1 MKQVL
6 PALLA
11 LLSVQSLVCLAGSV
25 APVLATVAAPDLGQ
39 DPRLVG
45 ILVTVM
51 FGLAACSSLACG
63 GVIARFGP
71 VRVSQ
76 AALVASAVG
85 LGGFLG
91 GTPVLLLG
99 SAILLGVAY
108 GPSAPAA
115 SLLLLRLT
123 PPHLLN
129 VVFSIRQT
137 GVPIGVGLAGG
148 ILPPLTLALGW
159 RGAVIATALTCVALA
174 ILLQPLRARLDAQE
188 ISPTAFSLA
197 QLVRP
202 LRLVWDT
209 PPLRRLVILSFAYSM
224 MQTTVSTFLVIYLNE
239 GLGISLVIA
248 GLVLSVTQATATVS
262 RIGWGVVA
270 DRWLAPRLILGGL
283 GLGMT
288 VSVWLLASFTPT
300 WPLLAI
306 VAVGALL
313 GLTAVAWN
321 GVFVAQMAR
330 HSPQGQVS
338 QVAGAGGFAAFTGV
352 TAGPALF
359 TLILAATDS
368 YAAGFSAMSVLT
380 LAIGLWLLLVP
391 GQEAAKG

>member
-25 APVLATVAAPDLGQ
+25 APVLAPAAAPELGQ

-45 ILVTVM
+45 LLVAVM
-51 FGLAACSSLACG
+51 FGTAAFSSLACG

-76 AALVASAVG
+76 AGLILSAVG
-85 LGGFLG
+85 LAGFLG
-91 GTPVLLLG
+91 GSPFLLLAA
-99 SAILLGVAY
+99 SILLGVAY

-115 SLLLLRLT
+115 SLLLVKLT

-129 VVFSIRQT
+129 LVFSIRQT
-137 GVPIGVGLAGG
+137 GVPIGVGLAGVL
-148 ILPPLTLALGW
+148 LPPLALGLGW
-159 RGAVIATALTCVALA
+159 QGAVVVIVIACIVLA

-188 ISPTAFSLA
+188 ISPSPFSLA
-197 QLVRP
+197 KLLDP
-202 LRLVWDT
+202 LRLVWAT
-209 PPLRRLVILSFAYSM
+209 PALRRLVILSFCYSM
-224 MQTTVSTFLVIYLNE
+224 MQTNVSTFLVVYLNE
-239 GLGISLVIA
+239 SLGYSLVIA
-248 GLVLSVTQATATVS
+248 GLVLTVTQAVATAA

-270 DRWLAPRLILGGL
+270 DRWLEPRLILGGL

-288 VSVWLLASFTPT
+288 VSAWLLASFTPS
-300 WPLLAI
+300 WPTGA
-306 VAVGALL
+306 VMAVGVLL

-330 HSPQGQVS
+330 HSPPGQVS

-359 TLILAATDS
+359 TVLLAATDS
-368 YAAGFSAMSVLT
+368 YAVGFTTLSVLT
-380 LAIGLWLLLVP
+380 LGIGLWLLSSRTP
-391 GQEAAKG
+391 AAR

>member
-6 PALLA
+6 PALAA

-25 APVLATVAAPDLGQ
+25 APVLAAAAAPDLGQ

-45 ILVTVM
+45 ILVAAM
-51 FGLAACSSLACG
+51 FGVAAFSSLACG

-76 AALVASAVG
+76 AGLVVTAVG
-85 LGGFLG
+85 LAGFLV
-91 GTPVLLLG
+91 GTPLVLLAG
-99 SAILLGVAY
+99 SMLLGVAY

-115 SLLLLRLT
+115 SLLLLKLT

-129 VVFSIRQT
+129 LVFSIRQT
-137 GVPIGVGLAGG
+137 GVPIGVGLAGVL
-148 ILPPLTLALGW
+148 LPPLALALDW
-159 RGAVIATALTCVALA
+159 RGAVIATIVAAIVLAL
-174 ILLQPLRARLDAQE
+174 LLQPLRTRLDAQE
-188 ISPTAFSLA
+188 INPSPFSLA
-197 QLVRP
+197 GLLDP
-202 LRLVWDT
+202 LRLVWAT
-209 PPLRRLVILSFAYSM
+209 PALRRLVILSFIYSM
-224 MQTTVSTFLVIYLNE
+224 MQTNVSTFLVIYLNE
-239 GLGISLVIA
+239 SLGYSLVIA
-248 GLVLSVTQATATVS
+248 GLVLTVTQATATVA

-288 VSVWLLASFTPT
+288 VSVWLLASFTPA
-300 WPLLAI
+300 WPLPAI
-306 VAVGALL
+306 IVVGALL

-321 GVFVAQMAR
+321 GMFVAQMAR
-330 HSPQGQVS
+330 HSPPGQVS

-359 TLILAATDS
+359 TVLLAATDS
-368 YAAGFSAMSVLT
+368 YAIGFITLSVLT
-380 LAIGLWLLLVP
+380 LSIGLWLLLVP
-391 GQEAAKG
+391 SKSSAES

>member
-25 APVLATVAAPDLGQ
+25 APVLAPAAAPDLGQ
-39 DPRLVG
+39 DPRMVG
-45 ILVTVM
+45 VLVTVM
-51 FGLAACSSLACG
+51 FGIAAFSSLACG

-76 AALVASAVG
+76 AGLVASAVG
-85 LGGFLG
+85 LGGFLS
-91 GTPVLLLG
+91 GTPVLLLA
-99 SAILLGVAY
+99 SAMLLGLAY

-148 ILPPLTLALGW
+148 ILPPLALALGW
-159 RGAVIATALTCVALA
+159 QGAVTATIVACVALA
-174 ILLQPLRARLDAQE
+174 ILLQPLRARLDTQE
-188 ISPTAFSLA
+188 ISPVPFSPA
-197 QLVRP
+197 QLVDP
-202 LRLVWDT
+202 LRLVWTT

-224 MQTTVSTFLVIYLNE
+224 MQTNISTFLVIYLHE
-239 GLGISLVIA
+239 SLGFSLVIA
-248 GLVLSVTQATATVS
+248 GLVLAVTQATATVA
-262 RIGWGVVA
+262 RIGWGIVA
-270 DRWLAPRLILGGL
+270 DRWLAPWLILGGL

-288 VSVWLLASFTPT
+288 ASVWLLASFTAA
-300 WPLLAI
+300 WPLPAI
-306 VAVGALL
+306 IAVGALL

-330 HSPQGQVS
+330 HSPAGQVS

-352 TAGPALF
+352 TSGPALF
-359 TLILAATDS
+359 TLLLAATDS
-368 YAAGFSAMSVLT
+368 YAIGFTTLSVLT
-380 LAIGLWLLLVP
+380 LSVGLWLLTSAQVRA
-391 GQEAAKG
+391 GH

>member
-25 APVLATVAAPDLGQ
+25 APVLAPAAGPDLGQ

-45 ILVTVM
+45 LLVTVM
-51 FGLAACSSLACG
+51 FGMAAFSSLACG

-85 LGGFLG
+85 LSGFLAG
-91 GTPVLLLG
+91 SPVLLVAC
-99 SAILLGVAY
+99 SMLLGVAY

-115 SLLLLRLT
+115 SLLLVKLT

-129 VVFSIRQT
+129 LVFSIRQT
-137 GVPIGVGLAGG
+137 GVPIGVGLAG
-148 ILPPLTLALGW
+148 IVLPPLALTFGW
-159 RGAVIATALTCVALA
+159 QGAVIATGIACVVLA
-174 ILLQPLRARLDAQE
+174 VLLQPLRARLDAQE
-188 ISPTAFSLA
+188 ISPSSFSLGK
-197 QLVRP
+197 LWDP
-202 LRLVWDT
+202 LRLVWAT
-209 PPLRRLVILSFAYSM
+209 PPLRRLIILSFAYSM
-224 MQTTVSTFLVIYLNE
+224 MQTNVSTFLVVYLNE
-239 GLGISLVIA
+239 SLGYSLVLA
-248 GLVLSVTQATATVS
+248 GLVLTVTQATATVA
-262 RIGWGVVA
+262 RIAWGVMA

-288 VSVWLLASFTPT
+288 LCAWLLASFTPA
-300 WPLLAI
+300 WPMAAI
-306 VAVGALL
+306 MAVGILL

-330 HSPQGQVS
+330 HSPPGQVS

-359 TLILAATDS
+359 TLLLAATDS
-368 YAAGFSAMSVLT
+368 YAVGFLTLSALT

-391 GQEAAKG
+391 SKTPTAP

>member
-6 PALLA
+6 PALVA
-11 LLSVQSLVCLAGSV
+11 LLSVQGLVCLAGSV
-25 APVLATVAAPDLGQ
+25 APVLAPAASPDLGQ

-45 ILVTVM
+45 ILVAAM
-51 FGLAACSSLACG
+51 FGVAAFSSLACG

-76 AALVASAVG
+76 AALIASALG
-85 LGGFLG
+85 LAGFLI
-91 GTPVLLLG
+91 GTPVLLLV
-99 SAILLGVAY
+99 SALLLGVAY

-159 RGAVIATALTCVALA
+159 RGAVVATIIAAVALA
-174 ILLQPLRARLDAQE
+174 VLLEPLRARLDTQE
-188 ISPTAFSLA
+188 IAPTRFSLA
-197 QLVRP
+197 QLVAP
-202 LRLVWDT
+202 LRLVWAT
-209 PPLRRLVILSFAYSM
+209 PPLRRLVILSVSYSM
-224 MQTTVSTFLVIYLNE
+224 MQTNVSTFLVIYLNE
-239 GLGISLVIA
+239 SLGFSLVIA
-248 GLVLSVTQATATVS
+248 GLVLSVTQATATAA

-270 DRWLAPRLILGGL
+270 DRWLEPRLVLGGL

-288 VSVWLLASFTPT
+288 VSVWLLASFTT
-300 WPLLAI
+300 AWPMAAI
-306 VAVGALL
+306 VAVGVLL
-313 GLTAVAWN
+313 GLTVVAWN

-330 HSPQGQVS
+330 HSPSGQVS
-338 QVAGAGGFAAFTGV
+338 QVAGAGGFVAFTGV

-359 TLILAATDS
+359 TVLLAATDS
-368 YAAGFSAMSVLT
+368 YAVGFIALSVLT
-380 LAIGLWLLLVP
+380 LAIGLWLLLVRR
-391 GQEAAKG
+391 